1 MSAYSPKESPVR
13 LSYKT
18 DASHLSRAF
27 ATSLR
32 SVAHTVCRHMSA
44 LPYRLRCA
52 SAPGARLAS
61 IRLVTRLNPSFS
73 VKNIRTVYGCFLC
86 YNLKVFRRGSQ
97 AATTLN
103 FHLVYTSR
111 IRESDPPL
119 KLGKLAYYRCTNPAF
134 LKPYCIK
141 DFRVCQDRDLPKRTV
156 LSRLTS
162 PISFYI
168 HSPT

>member
-1 MSAYSPKESPVR
+1 MSAYSPKESSVR

-32 SVAHTVCRHMSA
+32 SLLMSA
-44 LPYRLRCA
+44 
-52 SAPGARLAS
+52 
-61 IRLVTRLNPSFS
+61 
-73 VKNIRTVYGCFLC
+73 

-119 KLGKLAYYRCTNPAF
+119 KLGKLAYYRCTNPA
-134 LKPYCIK
+134 
-141 DFRVCQDRDLPKRTV
+141 
-156 LSRLTS
+156 S
-162 PISFYI
+162 
-168 HSPT
+168 